1 MTQIFMF
8 LSYSSLN
15 RMRSYIDTI
24 CSKSWRILRLRPQF
38 CYLGEELFELKTTT
52 ATNVKVHR
60 MAYVYN
66 IITKDFVFQVD
77 SMGWRIVRF
86 ITCDTV

>member
-15 RMRSYIDTI
+15 RMCSNIDMI
-24 CSKSWRILRLRPQF
+24 CSKSWCILRLRPQF

-60 MAYVYN
+60 MVYVYN
-66 IITKDFVFQVD
+66 ITKDFVLQAD
-77 SMGWRIVRF
+77 SMGWRIVKF